1 MCGRTLLP
9 KEANVKR
16 ARHTLLFDPKL
27 ESSRGRTT
35 PINEGIPAPETPR
48 NWRIA
53 WRVIQLRYVGW
64 TWDSGFDLP
73 NPPRTW
79 TDNYLKSEGRG
90 LIGFAKK
97 PDFQLKDVLPH
108 WTNDGWFWWKVQKPH
123 TVYSSGN
130 VQMWK

>member
-1 MCGRTLLP
+1 M
-9 KEANVKR
+9 KR

-35 PINEGIPAPETPR
+35 PIMKEYLHLNSSKLAHRLEGDSAQ
-48 NWRIA
+48 
-53 WRVIQLRYVGW
+53 VCGLDMGLR
-64 TWDSGFDLP
+64 FDLP

>member
-1 MCGRTLLP
+1 MMSIVLIMQLDGCDWGKYCLCGRTLLP

-64 TWDSGFDLP
+64 TWDSGL
-73 NPPRTW
+73 
-79 TDNYLKSEGRG
+79 YLLS
-90 LIGFAKK
+90 L
-97 PDFQLKDVLPH
+97 
-108 WTNDGWFWWKVQKPH
+108 
-123 TVYSSGN
+123 
-130 VQMWK
+130 